1 MVRETI
7 VAREEVLMKTLS
19 EPAQTMETPLRKQTR
34 DDQGKPDNLVPV
46 NTALPPDIVELVE
59 AEASL
64 EYITPS
70 QVLRRIVV
78 KHYRSIGRQ
87 KRG

>member
-1 MVRETI
+1 
-7 VAREEVLMKTLS
+7 MKTQS
-19 EPAQTMETPLRKQTR
+19 EPTQTMETPIRKQTR
-34 DDQGKPDNLVPV
+34 DDQGKPENLVPQ

-59 AEASL
+59 AEAAF
-64 EYITPS
+64 EFITPS

-78 KHYRSIGRQ
+78 KHYRSLGKQ